1 MNERHLVFLG
11 HTLAVIAL
19 ADLCTACA
27 TDSSGEWNPL
37 FNGRDLTGW
46 TVKIAGSEM
55 GEDPWNTF
63 RVEDG
68 LLTVSYENYDEFE
81 DRFGHLFYVEPFS
94 RYELRV
100 EYRIL
105 GSQVPGGPDWGYK
118 NNGIMIHSQS
128 PESMLEDQWFPI
140 SIEAQL
146 LGGNGT
152 DERPTANVCT
162 PGTHVVIDGEL
173 VEQHCTSSHS
183 RTVHTDEWVTVDLLV
198 LGDSLIAHVM
208 DGDTVLMY
216 SRPVVGGADSTEL
229 AGSRLE
235 DGQPLTSG
243 YIAIQSESHPTQF
256 RQILIK
262 ELPRNP

>member
-1 MNERHLVFLG
+1 MNNHCLPSCRLVGVIAFAHLV
-11 HTLAVIAL
+11 
-19 ADLCTACA
+19 TACA
-27 TDSSGEWNPL
+27 ADTGDGWTPL
-37 FNGRDLTGW
+37 FNGTDLTGW
-46 TVKIAGSEM
+46 TVKIAGSEV

-128 PESMLEDQWFPI
+128 PDSMLEDQWFPI

-183 RTVHTDEWVTVDLLV
+183 RTVHTDEWVTLDLLV

-229 AGSRLE
+229 AGSGLE